1 MTYSLID
8 VSHLLYLA
16 DADYL
21 YDKSSF
27 YWSRFL
33 MKKILNTAVMSA
45 FIAILSI
52 NIAYSDSELVIPIAE
67 FEFVKIFSGKDSDFV
82 REKLGE
88 PEEIMKRE
96 NESGTV
102 EFWIYKNIVKVGNT
116 DKTYKYTQ
124 IGIINNYIETLGNT
138 NRSPK

>member
-1 MTYSLID
+1 MN
-8 VSHLLYLA
+8 
-16 DADYL
+16 
-21 YDKSSF
+21 KF
-27 YWSRFL
+27 
-33 MKKILNTAVMSA
+33 LNTIALSA
-45 FIAILSI
+45 FLAISAI
-52 NIAYSDSELVIPIAE
+52 NIAYSEDELKIPIAE
-67 FEFVKIFSGKDSDFV
+67 FEFVKIFSGKDADFV
-82 REKLGE
+82 RSKLGE

-102 EFWIYKNIVKVGNT
+102 EFWIYKDIVQVGGS

>member
-1 MTYSLID
+1 
-8 VSHLLYLA
+8 
-16 DADYL
+16 
-21 YDKSSF
+21 
-27 YWSRFL
+27 
-33 MKKILNTAVMSA
+33 MKIFLNTVVLSA
-45 FIAILSI
+45 FIALFSL
-52 NIAYSDSELVIPIAE
+52 NVAYSEEALALPVAE
-67 FEFVKIFSGKDSDFV
+67 FEFVKIFSGKDADFI

-88 PEEIMKRE
+88 PAEIMKRE

-102 EFWIYKNIVKVGNT
+102 EFWVYKNIVKVGNT

>member
-1 MTYSLID
+1 
-8 VSHLLYLA
+8 
-16 DADYL
+16 
-21 YDKSSF
+21 
-27 YWSRFL
+27 
-33 MKKILNTAVMSA
+33 MKKLSKTVVMSA
-45 FIAILSI
+45 FLALFSF
-52 NIAYSDSELVIPIAE
+52 NIAYADSELQIPVAE
-67 FEFVKIFSGKDSDFV
+67 FEFVKIFSGKDAEFV
-82 REKLGE
+82 RDKLGE

-102 EFWIYKNIVKVGNT
+102 EFWIYKDIVKVGNS

>member
-1 MTYSLID
+1 
-8 VSHLLYLA
+8 
-16 DADYL
+16 
-21 YDKSSF
+21 
-27 YWSRFL
+27 
-33 MKKILNTAVMSA
+33 MKKIINNIVMSV
-45 FIAILSI
+45 FLSLFSL
-52 NIAYSDSELVIPIAE
+52 NIAYADSDLTIPIVE
-67 FEFVKIFSGKDSDFV
+67 FEFVKMFSGKNADFV
-82 REKLGE
+82 RDKLGE

-102 EFWIYKNIVKVGNT
+102 EFWIYKDIVKIGNS

>member
-1 MTYSLID
+1 
-8 VSHLLYLA
+8 
-16 DADYL
+16 
-21 YDKSSF
+21 
-27 YWSRFL
+27 
-33 MKKILNTAVMSA
+33 MKKIVNTVVISALIALFSLNV
-45 FIAILSI
+45 
-52 NIAYSDSELVIPIAE
+52 AYSEDSLALPVGE
-67 FEFVKIFSGKDSDFV
+67 FEFVKIFSGKDAGFV

-88 PEEIMKRE
+88 PAEIMKRE

-102 EFWIYKNIVKVGNT
+102 EFWVYKNIVKVGNT

>member
-1 MTYSLID
+1 
-8 VSHLLYLA
+8 
-16 DADYL
+16 
-21 YDKSSF
+21 
-27 YWSRFL
+27 
-33 MKKILNTAVMSA
+33 MKNFLNTAVLSA
-45 FIAILSI
+45 FIVFLSI
-52 NIAYSDSELVIPIAE
+52 NTAYSDSALDIPIAE
-67 FEFVKIFSGKDSDFV
+67 FEFVKIFSGKDADFV

-102 EFWIYKNIVKVGNT
+102 EFWIYKNIVKVGNSS
-116 DKTYKYTQ
+116 KTYKYTQ

>member
-1 MTYSLID
+1 MKKNFPPFVLSLI
-8 VSHLLYLA
+8 
-16 DADYL
+16 
-21 YDKSSF
+21 
-27 YWSRFL
+27 FL
-33 MKKILNTAVMSA
+33 FMP
-45 FIAILSI
+45 LS
-52 NIAYSDSELVIPIAE
+52 NVYSDERIELPVAE
-67 FEFVKIFSGKDSDFV
+67 FEFVETFSGKDADFV
-82 REKLGE
+82 RQKLGE

-102 EFWIYKNIVKVGNT
+102 EFWIYKNIVKIGSS

>member
-1 MTYSLID
+1 
-8 VSHLLYLA
+8 
-16 DADYL
+16 
-21 YDKSSF
+21 
-27 YWSRFL
+27 
-33 MKKILNTAVMSA
+33 MKKFLNTVVISA
-45 FIAILSI
+45 LIALFSL
-52 NIAYSDSELVIPIAE
+52 NVAYSEEALALPVAE
-67 FEFVKIFSGKDSDFV
+67 FEFVKIFSGKDAGFV

-88 PEEIMKRE
+88 PAEIMKRE

-102 EFWIYKNIVKVGNT
+102 EFWVYKNIVKVGNT